1 MALLLSPQHLFDALA
16 HSSLGHF
23 MQTSQYAFAITEMVH
38 LLALAAL
45 GGSVLFL
52 DLRLLGITLR
62 GESAALI
69 SRDLSRILLVSL
81 TVMILSGIGLLSE
94 EAMKC
99 YYSPAFRWK
108 MALLVTAVTF
118 YFTVHRRTA
127 LRAGTA
133 TVSLPQR
140 AVAGI
145 SLLLWLGVGIAGRAI
160 GLI

>member
-1 MALLLSPQHLFDALA
+1 
-16 HSSLGHF
+16 
-23 MQTSQYAFAITEMVH
+23 MQTSQWAFALVEMVH

-62 GESAALI
+62 GESAAAI
-69 SRDLSRILLVSL
+69 SRDLGRILLVSL
-81 TVMILSGIGLLSE
+81 IVMISSGIGLLSE

-108 MALLVTAVTF
+108 MALLAAAIFF
-118 YFTVHRRTA
+118 YFTVHRRAA
-127 LRAGTA
+127 LRAGIGA
-133 TVSLPQR
+133 ASVAQR
-140 AVAGI
+140 AIAIV
-145 SLLLWLGVGIAGRAI
+145 SLLLWLGVGVAGRAI